1 MSRSLP
7 QRLSAV
13 IRFRLVTGFRTLLAV
28 LCFGLTLLFAGGAFA
43 QGAATAFE
51 DGLEKWNAGS
61 FEEALPLFKQALAA
75 TGSPN
80 ARFYVARC
88 LRDLGRLPEAHDEMS
103 RTVKDARELAATEER
118 YAKTR
123 DAAAGELAVLDG
135 RVGRVIVALDE
146 TVTDAYLTM
155 NGTTLAKER
164 IGVPVPVMPGAIEVV
179 AQNPDGKRVAKSI
192 EIAGGE
198 TKTVTLSMAVAP
210 SPPAPVP
217 DVPEEPENDTP
228 WFSATRGAGIAVAAV
243 GVAGII
249 IFAVQN
255 GVADERLA
263 TLEAECPTGP
273 CPNDPRYSTLID
285 EGETAQTIAG
295 IGLGVGVVGLL
306 AGAAM
311 LIFGA
316 PDTPSSGA
324 LDVAPHPGGAA
335 LRVRF

>member
-1 MSRSLP
+1 M
-7 QRLSAV
+7 
-13 IRFRLVTGFRTLLAV
+13 IRFRLVTGLRSLLIA
-28 LCFGLTLLFAGGAFA
+28 LLTFLFAGGAWA
-43 QGAATAFE
+43 QGAASAFD

-103 RTVKDARELAATEER
+103 RTVKDARELAATDER

-146 TVTDAYLTM
+146 TVSDAYVTM
-155 NGTTLAKER
+155 NGATLAKER
-164 IGVPVPVMPGAIEVV
+164 VGLPVPVMPGAIEVV
-179 AQNPDGKRVAKSI
+179 AQNPDGKRVAKSV

-198 TKTVTLSMAVAP
+198 TKTITLSMTTAVAP
-210 SPPAPVP
+210 SPAAPVP
-217 DVPEEPENDTP
+217 DVPEEPGDDTP
-228 WFSATRGAGIAVAAV
+228 WFSAIRGAGIAVAAV

-263 TLEAECPTGP
+263 TLESECPAGP
-273 CPNDPRYSTLID
+273 CPDEPRYATLID

-316 PDTPSSGA
+316 PDAPSSGA

-335 LRVRF
+335 LRLRF